1 MTKKD
6 TYDALTLSI
15 PNDSE
20 YISIVR
26 LMVSGVCSRM
36 DYAVEDIEDIKI
48 AISEACTN
56 VVLHAYDSKQEDGL
70 RVVVK
75 RFDDKLELIIQDF
88 GKGFD
93 VEAVMKKELKDADI
107 SEDNIGLGLGL
118 NFIHNLMDDVELNS
132 KLNEGTFI
140 RMIKYK
146 KG

>member
-140 RMIKYK
+140 RMTKYK

>member
-75 RFDDKLELIIQDF
+75 RFDDKLELVIQDF